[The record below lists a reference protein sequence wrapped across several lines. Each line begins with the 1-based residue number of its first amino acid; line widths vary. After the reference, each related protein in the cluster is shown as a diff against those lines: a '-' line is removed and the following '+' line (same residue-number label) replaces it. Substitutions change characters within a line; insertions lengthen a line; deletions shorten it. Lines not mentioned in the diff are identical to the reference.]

1 MNNIHKKLNHDTS
14 EDIDLDLLIA
24 VVNEILEDSNH
35 HDYTAI
41 EELFKY
47 LDDPVYRLK
56 GFLRDDT

>member
-24 VVNEILEDSNH
+24 VCNQIQEDVNDK
-35 HDYTAI
+35 DYTAI
-41 EELFKY
+41 ECLFQY

>member
-24 VVNEILEDSNH
+24 VVNEILEDANH

-41 EELFKY
+41 ECLFKY
-47 LDDPVYRLK
+47 LDDPEYRLK
-56 GFLRDDT
+56 GFLRDA